1 MAHPSPQDLLS
12 ELLESQRLAALATHS
27 ATAPYCNLVAFTA
40 TDSLRSILF
49 VTPRGTTKYRNLCAY
64 PAVSLLIDNR
74 SQIDTPAA
82 GMAVTAIGSVQEIE
96 EPKAANLRAQ
106 HARRHRDL
114 NAFITSADC
123 ALMRIA
129 VEHYIIVTS
138 CRDVVT
144 ISVSNQTDDL
154 HPSL

>member
-1 MAHPSPQDLLS
+1 MAHPSPQHLLG
-12 ELLESQRLAALATHS
+12 ELMASQRLAALATHS
-27 ATAPYCNLVAFTA
+27 ATAPYCNLIAFTA

-82 GMAVTAIGSVQEIE
+82 GMAVTAVGSVQEIADPE
-96 EPKAANLRAQ
+96 ADPLRAQ
-106 HARRHRDL
+106 HAQRHRDL
-114 NAFITSADC
+114 SAFITSADC

-129 VEHYIIVTS
+129 VQHYIIVTS
-138 CRDVVT
+138 CRDVEVMP
-144 ISVSNQTDDL
+144 IA
-154 HPSL
+154 